1 MEFLFEN
8 WSAIALAILSALG
21 TITAL
26 TETEKD
32 DTLVNVLTRIVQAI
46 VFGKSRGLGRKKK
59 YAILHVNCWSQQLTS
74 PFGQGHSHCEGA
86 PFPWSRVNN

>member
-8 WSAIALAILSALG
+8 WSEVALAILTALG

-32 DTLVNVLTRIVQAI
+32 DTVVNVLTRIVQAI
-46 VFGKSRGLGRKKK
+46 VFGKSRGLGRKSK
-59 YAILHVNCWSQQLTS
+59 
-74 PFGQGHSHCEGA
+74 
-86 PFPWSRVNN
+86 

>member
-32 DTLVNVLTRIVQAI
+32 DKVVNVLKRILQA
-46 VFGKSRGLGRKKK
+46 VVLGKSRGRK
-59 YAILHVNCWSQQLTS
+59 
-74 PFGQGHSHCEGA
+74 
-86 PFPWSRVNN
+86 

>member
-32 DTLVNVLTRIVQAI
+32 DTVVNVLTRIVQAI

-59 YAILHVNCWSQQLTS
+59 
-74 PFGQGHSHCEGA
+74 
-86 PFPWSRVNN
+86 